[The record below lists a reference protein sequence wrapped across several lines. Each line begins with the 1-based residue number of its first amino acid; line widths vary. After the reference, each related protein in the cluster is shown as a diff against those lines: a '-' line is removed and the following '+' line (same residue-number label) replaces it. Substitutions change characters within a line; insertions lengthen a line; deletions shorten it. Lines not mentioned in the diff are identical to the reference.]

1 MKTFCFVATFFVVTL
16 AFVSSSPEA
25 NNLQGPDAG
34 NWTVGDC
41 ILAQVITPLFNVV

>member
-1 MKTFCFVATFFVVTL
+1 MKAFCFVATFFVVTL
-16 AFVSSSPEA
+16 AFVSSSHEA

-41 ILAQVITPLFNVV
+41 ILAQVKKNLLDVV